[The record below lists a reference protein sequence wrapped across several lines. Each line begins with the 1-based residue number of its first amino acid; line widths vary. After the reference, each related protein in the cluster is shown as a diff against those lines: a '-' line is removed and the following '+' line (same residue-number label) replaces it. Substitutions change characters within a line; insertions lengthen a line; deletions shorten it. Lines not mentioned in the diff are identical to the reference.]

1 MRAKIQK
8 KTIFAAQNQTI
19 MEKRYIISGGGTG
32 GHIFP
37 ALAIANKI
45 KSENPEAKILFI
57 GASDKM
63 EMRRVPEAGYPI
75 EGLEIYGIHRDMSL
89 NGVLCNL
96 RLPVVMMKAMRKAK
110 KIMREFKPDLAIGVG
125 GFASGPALKAASQ
138 LGIPTLLQEQN
149 SYPGVTNKML
159 AKNAKAICVAYDGLD
174 RFFPPEKIIKTGN
187 PIRKEILQ
195 MERKKNSAYEY
206 FNFTPDKKTVL
217 VVGGSLGARTFN
229 QTMAAHLDDFRQAD
243 LQLLWQTGE
252 QFYKNIDPE
261 LLKQQDEHIRIVP
274 FIKNMNDAYSMAD
287 VIVSRAGALALAEL
301 AIVGAPTILVPFP
314 FAAEDHQ
321 TFNAKALSS
330 KDAALLIPDKEAK
343 EKLIPTLLQL
353 ANAPDR
359 MATLGR
365 NISQFALP
373 NAIDL
378 IYEEIVKLS

>member
-1 MRAKIQK
+1 
-8 KTIFAAQNQTI
+8 

-37 ALAIANKI
+37 ALSIANKI
-45 KSENPEAKILFI
+45 KAENPDAKILFI

-75 EGLEIYGIHRDMSL
+75 EGLEIYGIHREKSL
-89 NGVLCNL
+89 SGMMCNL
-96 RLPVVMMKAMRKAK
+96 RLPLVMLQAMRKAK
-110 KIMREFKPDLAIGVG
+110 KIMRDFKPDLAIGVG

-149 SYPGVTNKML
+149 SYPGITNKML
-159 AKNAKAICVAYDGLD
+159 AKKAKTICVAYDGLE

-195 MERKKNSAYEY
+195 MERKTEAAYRY
-206 FNFTPDKKTVL
+206 FNFSSEKRTIL
-217 VVGGSLGARTFN
+217 VVGGSLGARTLN
-229 QTMAAHLDDFRQAD
+229 QTMAAHLDEFRKAD

-252 QFYKNIDPE
+252 QFYQNIDPE

-314 FAAEDHQ
+314 YAAEDHQ
-321 TFNAKALSS
+321 TSNAKALSS
-330 KDAALLIPDKEAK
+330 KDAALLIPDKEAA
-343 EKLIPTLLQL
+343 EKLIPTLMQL
-353 ANAPDR
+353 TEDPHR
-359 MATLGR
+359 MQVLGN
-365 NISQFALP
+365 NIRQFALP
-373 NAIDL
+373 DAIDR
-378 IYEEIVKLS
+378 IYEEIVKLA

>member
-1 MRAKIQK
+1 
-8 KTIFAAQNQTI
+8 

-45 KSENPEAKILFI
+45 KAENPEAKILFI

-75 EGLEIYGIHRDMSL
+75 EGLEIYGIHREKSL
-89 NGVLCNL
+89 NGMMCNL
-96 RLPVVMMKAMRKAK
+96 RLPVVMLKAMAKAK

-159 AKNAKAICVAYDGLD
+159 AKKAKAICVAYDGLD

-195 MERKKNSAYEY
+195 LERKKASAYEY
-206 FNFTPDKKTVL
+206 FNFSPDRKTVL
-217 VVGGSLGARTFN
+217 VVGGSLGARTLN
-229 QTMAAHLDDFRQAD
+229 QTMAAHLDEFRKAD

-252 QFYKNIDPE
+252 LFYKNIDPE
-261 LLKQQDEHIRIVP
+261 LLKQQDEYIHIVP

-287 VIVSRAGALALAEL
+287 VIISRAGALALAEL
-301 AIVGAPTILVPFP
+301 AIVGVPTILVPFP
-314 FAAEDHQ
+314 YAAEDHQ
-321 TFNAKALSS
+321 TFNAKALST
-330 KDAALLIPDKEAK
+330 KDAALLIPDKDAK
-343 EKLIPTLLQL
+343 EKLMPTLLQL
-353 ANAPDR
+353 VNDPDR
-359 MATLGR
+359 METLAN
-365 NISQFALP
+365 NIKQFALP

-378 IYEEIVKLS
+378 IYDEIVKLS